1 MSTDAPDHF
10 DRTIPEEGHQVLG
23 GQFEVIRKLGEGGMG
38 EVHLARDRNLDDRLV
53 AVKLLPALRA
63 SSPRAMKQL
72 RSEAATMAELAHPNI
87 VRFYHFGDHEGT
99 PFIVMQYIEGQTL
112 DDLLGEHDTLD
123 PGEIIELFE
132 PIASALDYAHGAG
145 VIHRDLKPS
154 NIFIDQAGKPFL
166 ADFGLARVA
175 KDTITQVTGRD
186 TTQGT
191 LMYMS
196 PEQCRG
202 ERKLTASC
210 DIYALATML
219 YECLEGVTPFSTGP
233 IRTLILEEDPPLPE
247 VDGPL
252 VDRVM
257 QGLSKAAEDR
267 PGSCGELLGSEA
279 SAESSRSPLRRV
291 KTPSTLSPQGSG
303 VKPRS
308 AADLADLESRVRI
321 LAMEAKAALEDGE
334 ALPSEH
340 ATNYERAGHF
350 VESAKENK
358 SARLWSDAA
367 AVLERAAAIYEE
379 IKAARVAADQAE
391 AERIEA
397 ERVEAER
404 VEAERVEAERVE
416 AERVEQARIETERLE
431 IERHGILVVEARR
444 KRERVRETALSISS
458 GGFHNAVIQPDGS
471 VVCWGYNEYGRC
483 NSPALLERS
492 VRQIAAGGRYTVA
505 VRDNGD
511 VVCWGR
517 NDSGEWG
524 VPEGLGATVNPII
537 QVSVGVNHTAALLKD
552 GQIVCWGD
560 NSSGQCVIP
569 LSTSDSGSA
578 IRVAAGE
585 SHTVAVFEN
594 GSIHCWGRNNDG
606 QCDVPRNLDTSKDLV
621 ITAAVGSDH
630 TAALLAN
637 GSVVCWGRNDAGQ
650 CDVPREISVP
660 GNLVTGITAGAKHT
674 IALRVDGSLACWGDN
689 SARQCDVPSD
699 ITKSANR
706 PIDVVAGAFHT
717 VAVLSDGSVR
727 CWGANNFG
735 QCSPPEGLRV
745 RLPE

>member
-1 MSTDAPDHF
+1 MPDSAPDAF
-10 DRTIPEEGHQVLG
+10 DRTIPEEGHQTLG

-63 SSPRAMKQL
+63 SAPRAMKQL
-72 RSEAATMAELAHPNI
+72 RAEAATMASLAHPNI
-87 VRFYHFGDHEGT
+87 VRFYHFGDHDGT

-112 DDLLGEHDTLD
+112 DDLLGERDTLD
-123 PGEIIELFE
+123 PAEIIELFE

-257 QGLSKAAEDR
+257 QGLAKAAEDR

-279 SAESSRSPLRRV
+279 SGASSLLRPPRV
-291 KTPSTLSPQGSG
+291 PKASTPSPEGSG
-303 VKPRS
+303 MKPRS

-321 LAMEAKAALEDGE
+321 LAMEAKTALDDGE
-334 ALPSEH
+334 SLPSEH
-340 ATNYERAGHF
+340 AANFERAGHF

-367 AVLERAAAIYEE
+367 AVLERAAAIYEA
-379 IKAARVAADQAE
+379 IKAARVEAERVERVEAARVEAERAE

-404 VEAERVEAERVE
+404 VKTELIEAA
-416 AERVEQARIETERLE
+416 
-431 IERHGILVVEARR
+431 
-444 KRERVRETALSISS
+444 RVRERALQTRRADASRISAGGMHTIAVQTGGTVACWGKYWLRKYVAPTDLDTSGHRVVQVTTNDSHTAVLLS
-458 GGFHNAVIQPDGS
+458 DGS
-471 VVCWGYNEYGRC
+471 VACWGRKGEGQCTVPSGVGTPANPVASVAAGYRHTVAVLLDGSVACWGYNPYGQC
-483 NSPALLERS
+483 TVPIGVGTPANPVAS
-492 VRQIAAGGRYTVA
+492 VAAGYRNTVAVLSDGSVACWGYNAYGQCTVPSGVGTPANPVVQVAAGGR
-505 VRDNGD
+505 
-511 VVCWGR
+511 
-517 NDSGEWG
+517 
-524 VPEGLGATVNPII
+524 
-537 QVSVGVNHTAALLKD
+537 
-552 GQIVCWGD
+552 
-560 NSSGQCVIP
+560 
-569 LSTSDSGSA
+569 
-578 IRVAAGE
+578 
-585 SHTVAVFEN
+585 
-594 GSIHCWGRNNDG
+594 
-606 QCDVPRNLDTSKDLV
+606 
-621 ITAAVGSDH
+621 
-630 TAALLAN
+630 
-637 GSVVCWGRNDAGQ
+637 
-650 CDVPREISVP
+650 
-660 GNLVTGITAGAKHT
+660 
-674 IALRVDGSLACWGDN
+674 
-689 SARQCDVPSD
+689 
-699 ITKSANR
+699 
-706 PIDVVAGAFHT
+706 HT
-717 VAVLSDGSVR
+717 VAVLSDGSVACWGYNAYGQCTVPSGVGTPANPVVQVAAGFAHTVAVLSDGSVACWGYNPYGQCGVPSGVGTPASPVAQVAAGGNHTVAVLADGSVR
-727 CWGANNFG
+727 CWGDNISG
-735 QCSPPEGLRV
+735 QGSPPEGLRV
-745 RLPE
+745 RLSE

>member
-1 MSTDAPDHF
+1 MPDSAPDHF

-38 EVHLARDRNLDDRLV
+38 EVHLARDRHLDDRLV

-257 QGLSKAAEDR
+257 QGL
-267 PGSCGELLGSEA
+267 
-279 SAESSRSPLRRV
+279 
-291 KTPSTLSPQGSG
+291 
-303 VKPRS
+303 
-308 AADLADLESRVRI
+308 
-321 LAMEAKAALEDGE
+321 
-334 ALPSEH
+334 
-340 ATNYERAGHF
+340 
-350 VESAKENK
+350 VEG
-358 SARLWSDAA
+358 RG
-367 AVLERAAAIYEE
+367 R
-379 IKAARVAADQAE
+379 
-391 AERIEA
+391 
-397 ERVEAER
+397 
-404 VEAERVEAERVE
+404 
-416 AERVEQARIETERLE
+416 
-431 IERHGILVVEARR
+431 
-444 KRERVRETALSISS
+444 SS
-458 GGFHNAVIQPDGS
+458 G
-471 VVCWGYNEYGRC
+471 
-483 NSPALLERS
+483 L
-492 VRQIAAGGRYTVA
+492 VR
-505 VRDNGD
+505 
-511 VVCWGR
+511 
-517 NDSGEWG
+517 
-524 VPEGLGATVNPII
+524 
-537 QVSVGVNHTAALLKD
+537 
-552 GQIVCWGD
+552 
-560 NSSGQCVIP
+560 
-569 LSTSDSGSA
+569 
-578 IRVAAGE
+578 
-585 SHTVAVFEN
+585 
-594 GSIHCWGRNNDG
+594 
-606 QCDVPRNLDTSKDLV
+606 
-621 ITAAVGSDH
+621 
-630 TAALLAN
+630 
-637 GSVVCWGRNDAGQ
+637 
-650 CDVPREISVP
+650 
-660 GNLVTGITAGAKHT
+660 
-674 IALRVDGSLACWGDN
+674 
-689 SARQCDVPSD
+689 
-699 ITKSANR
+699 
-706 PIDVVAGAFHT
+706 
-717 VAVLSDGSVR
+717 
-727 CWGANNFG
+727 
-735 QCSPPEGLRV
+735 
-745 RLPE
+745 